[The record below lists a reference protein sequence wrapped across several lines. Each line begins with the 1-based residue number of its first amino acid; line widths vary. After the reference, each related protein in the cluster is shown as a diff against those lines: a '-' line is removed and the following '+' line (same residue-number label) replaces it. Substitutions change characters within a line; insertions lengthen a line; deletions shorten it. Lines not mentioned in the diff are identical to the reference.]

1 MIDRSHSLPITR
13 QTKALGISR
22 GSVYY
27 LPRPVSEADQA
38 LMQRID
44 RLHLE
49 HPFAGARML
58 RDLLH
63 LDGTDVGRKHVTTLM
78 RKMGIEALYR
88 KPNTSRRH
96 PGHTVYPYLLR
107 GLAITRPNQ
116 VWAMD
121 ITYIPMARGHV
132 YLTAVLD
139 WHTRRVLAW
148 RVSITMDTAFCL
160 EALDEA
166 LAKHGAPEIVNTDQG
181 SQFTSTAFTGRLK
194 EQGIRISMDGKGS
207 WRDNV
212 FIERLWKSVKYEEV
226 YLKAYDTV
234 SAAWSGLTKYFDF
247 YNTRRPHSS
256 LDRQTPDQ
264 VYFQQQPL
272 PRAA

>member
-1 MIDRSHSLPITR
+1 MIDREHPLPLTR
-13 QTKALGISR
+13 QAKALGISR

-27 LPRPVSEADQA
+27 LPRALSDADEA
-38 LMQRID
+38 LMRRID

-58 RDLLH
+58 RDLLNQ
-63 LDGTDVGRKHVTTLM
+63 DGFKVGRKHVATLM
-78 RKMGIEALYR
+78 RKMGIEAIYR

-96 PGHTVYPYLLR
+96 PKHPVYPYLLH

-116 VWAMD
+116 VWTMD
-121 ITYIPMARGHV
+121 ITYLPMARGHV
-132 YLTAVLD
+132 YLAAVMD
-139 WHTRRVLAW
+139 WATRKVLAW

-166 LAKHGAPEIVNTDQG
+166 LSRHGTPEIMNTDQG
-181 SQFTSTAFTGRLK
+181 SQFASAAFVGRLQD
-194 EQGIRISMDGKGS
+194 EEIRISMDGKGS

-226 YLKAYDTV
+226 YLKAYDSV
-234 SAAWSGLTKYFDF
+234 SAAKHGIGNYFDF

-264 VYFQQQPL
+264 VYFQTLPL